1 MSLNST
7 SDEDSFSRVWRKGQR
22 SSFPNSRSFTASLSR
37 AFKPCTRERC
47 WRRRHCIFVLRW
59 SLFILASR
67 HSSTER
73 PLSMAMHAGQGSTT
87 STEVGKKTL
96 ENIYRGW
103 MGFKCSLYKHFSHT
117 WCLYQSV
124 AMGLGQ
130 NLCSMLV
137 SRFSIPFTC
146 LERRVAERTTKNC
159 FLIIHC
165 LMIGDSGFLL
175 SNFPWFKSCKPSF
188 TKLKFEFFLPRKV
201 IKLMNLW
208 NHI

>member
-1 MSLNST
+1 MTISFLVKPSKSSNLKTKTVLNIHWQKKCLITNMSLNST

-96 ENIYRGW
+96 ENIYRG
-103 MGFKCSLYKHFSHT
+103 
-117 WCLYQSV
+117 
-124 AMGLGQ
+124 
-130 NLCSMLV
+130 
-137 SRFSIPFTC
+137 
-146 LERRVAERTTKNC
+146 
-159 FLIIHC
+159 
-165 LMIGDSGFLL
+165 
-175 SNFPWFKSCKPSF
+175 
-188 TKLKFEFFLPRKV
+188 
-201 IKLMNLW
+201 
-208 NHI
+208 